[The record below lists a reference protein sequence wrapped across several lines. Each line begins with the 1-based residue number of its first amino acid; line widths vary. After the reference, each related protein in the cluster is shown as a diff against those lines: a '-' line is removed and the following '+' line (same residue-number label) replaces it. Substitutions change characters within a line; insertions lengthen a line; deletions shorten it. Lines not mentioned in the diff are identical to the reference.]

1 MGAPYGW
8 GPNWKK
14 IQESDKFNRE
24 REAEE
29 RRREAAAEEKRGYD
43 ILKNGDLAMNRDNGK
58 IGVIVE
64 AGYRSWVEV
73 HVNEK
78 THKWPRGCIWVIP
91 KNGDLVKRRDSDET
105 GVVVEAEHRSFIDV
119 LTNGKVHR
127 WTREDVEAIDES
139 PKKSGKNESC

>member
-14 IQESDKFNRE
+14 IQESDKFNSERRAPE
-24 REAEE
+24 IRREAE
-29 RRREAAAEEKRGYD
+29 AEEKRGLE

-73 HVNEK
+73 HTNEK
-78 THKWPRGCIWVIP
+78 NHKWPRDCIEIIP
-91 KNGDLVKRRDSDET
+91 KNGDLVKHKETNET
-105 GVVVEAEHRSFIDV
+105 GVVVEAERRSFIDV
-119 LTNGKVHR
+119 LIDGEIRR
-127 WTREDVEAIDES
+127 WKRENVEVLDETR
-139 PKKSGKNESC
+139 